1 MAVRKEFNDAV
12 KSAKSKMAVSKEL
25 NGAVKSWKSKNDG
38 KKGVQWCREIPQK
51 QK

>member
-1 MAVRKEFNDAV
+1 MAVR
-12 KSAKSKMAVSKEL
+12 KEL

-38 KKGVQWCREIPQK
+38 KKGVQWCRENPKK